1 MVVSLNS
8 YYRSVVFAFVAIF
21 LWSLSA
27 SIAVFL
33 QNDANYVGFT
43 LGILACGAVFFGGW
57 SWYDRDRWVGDLK
70 RNLRDDDLG
79 RPKLRL
85 GASLLGFGLFL
96 LVYDLTFLYSIQEG
110 PSIPANMINYLW
122 PIFFPAL
129 GALLFR
135 RSETQFGW
143 YEAGALSVAFGGTA
157 LIAGGTEQLLAEGL
171 RYTYLVALL
180 AALSAGIYLNFLSI
194 AQSIV
199 DSTQFIYFVGTI
211 VALPATVLYAVA
223 FDVDV
228 HLTAASVPFVVAY
241 GFVTFGGGQLA
252 WGKAIKLGEDVLISS
267 LAYLTPVLSTIFLAV
282 LVDEPLSETVA
293 FAAVLIIVAQVLLND
308 SFRHFSSLSGAIV
321 AVFLAAL
328 FVYTN
333 PTLLQDIDFFDSL
346 GGVIATIF
354 AIISGFMLNRVWE
367 SNQASNERLTEI
379 NLTLKRIA
387 RHVETERSSL
397 SSAEVEQCHD
407 AIDDLMTS
415 IIDLNYAKRS
425 ALSGRYVN
433 RVNRDVADCERTL
446 EKAFQG
452 TSAETVVENEMET
465 LREAVADWLMIN
477 QERVSA
483 GEILIL
489 ALLGV
494 ATIITFISAAGET
507 FLSSLTAVFLTGAI
521 VYTILKVRDYNYNQ
535 TGSATKVLIEQD
547 VMEDIDRPLYVP
559 KAKSAFDRDL
569 IEAIDDDRTIR
580 IGGVGADSYREVTPD
595 RLETQW
601 YVRYGVFSFV
611 FVAILLVIG
620 LLYLELDSGALL
632 VLAAG
637 GVP

>member
-8 YYRSVVFAFVAIF
+8 YYQSVVFAFAAIL

-33 QNDANYVGFT
+33 QNDANYLGFT
-43 LGILACGAVFFGGW
+43 VGILACGVVFFGGW
-57 SWYDRDRWVGDLK
+57 SWYDRERWLEELRG
-70 RNLRDDDLG
+70 NLDDDG
-79 RPKLRL
+79 CRRPTLQL
-85 GASLLGFGLFL
+85 VVALLGFGAFL

-135 RSETQFGW
+135 RDETQFGW
-143 YEAGALSVAFGGTA
+143 YEAGALSIAFGGTV
-157 LIAGGTEQLLAEGL
+157 LIAGGTEQLFTGGL

-180 AALSAGIYLNFLSI
+180 AALSAGVYLNFLSI
-194 AQSIV
+194 AQSLV
-199 DSTQFIYFVGTI
+199 DSTQFIYFVGTAI
-211 VALPATVLYAVA
+211 ALPATLLYALV
-223 FDVDV
+223 FDVEV
-228 HLTAASVPFVVAY
+228 HLTAASLPFVIGY

-308 SFRHFSSLSGAIV
+308 NFRHFSSLSGAIV
-321 AVFLAAL
+321 AVFLASL
-328 FVYTN
+328 FVYTS
-333 PTLLQDIDFFDSL
+333 PPILDGLGFFDSL
-346 GGVIATIF
+346 GDVIATIF
-354 AIISGFMLNRVWE
+354 AIIVGFMLSRVWE

-379 NLTLKRIA
+379 NLALKRIA
-387 RHVETERSSL
+387 RHVETEADALGPR
-397 SSAEVEQCHD
+397 EVERCHD

-415 IIDLNYAKRS
+415 IIDLNYAKG
-425 ALSGRYVN
+425 AAKTGRHVH
-433 RVNRDVADCERTL
+433 RVNREVADCERAL
-446 EKAFQG
+446 ERAFRG
-452 TSAETVVENEMET
+452 SSTESVVEDELRT
-465 LREAVADWLMIN
+465 LQEAVADWLMIN
-477 QERVSA
+477 QERVSP

-494 ATIITFISAAGET
+494 ATIITFVSAAGET
-507 FLSSLTAVFLTGAI
+507 FLSSLTSVFLTGAI

-535 TGSATKVLIEQD
+535 TGSATKVIIEQD
-547 VMEDIDRPLYVP
+547 VMDDIDRPLYVP
-559 KAKSAFDRDL
+559 KAKSAFDREL
-569 IEAIDDDRTIR
+569 IDAIDDDRPIR
-580 IGGVGADSYREVTPD
+580 IGVSGDGDGRAVTLDS
-595 RLETQW
+595 LETHW

-611 FVAILLVIG
+611 LVAILLVFG
-620 LLYLELDSGALL
+620 LLYLELGNSNPLA
-632 VLAAG
+632 VLA
-637 GVP
+637 VLVR

>member
-8 YYRSVVFAFVAIF
+8 YYQSVVFAFAAIL

-43 LGILACGAVFFGGW
+43 VGILACGVVFFGGW
-57 SWYDRDRWVGDLK
+57 SWYDRERWLPK
-70 RNLRDDDLG
+70 LERRLRDDDLG

-85 GASLLGFGLFL
+85 AVSLMGFGAFL

-135 RSETQFGW
+135 RSETRFGW
-143 YEAGALSVAFGGTA
+143 YEAGAFSIAFGGTA
-157 LIAGGTEQLLAEGL
+157 LIAGGSEQLFAGGL

-180 AALSAGIYLNFLSI
+180 AAVSAGVYLNFLSI
-194 AQSIV
+194 AQKLV
-199 DSTQFIYFVGTI
+199 DSTQFIYFVGTVI
-211 VALPATVLYAVA
+211 ALPATLAYALV
-223 FDVDV
+223 FDVEV
-228 HLTAASVPFVVAY
+228 HLTAASLPFVVGY
-241 GFVTFGGGQLA
+241 GFITFGGGQLA

-282 LVDEPLSETVA
+282 LVKEPLSETVA

-308 SFRHFSSLSGAIV
+308 NFRHFSSLSGAIV

-328 FVYTN
+328 FVYTS
-333 PTLLQDIDFFDSL
+333 PPILEGLGFFDSL
-346 GGVIATIF
+346 GDVIATIF
-354 AIISGFMLNRVWE
+354 AIIVGFMLSRVWE
-367 SNQASNERLTEI
+367 ANQASNERLTEI

-387 RHVETERSSL
+387 RHVETGGDGVGPR
-397 SSAEVEQCHD
+397 EVERCHD
-407 AIDDLMTS
+407 AIDDLMTL
-415 IIDLNYAKRS
+415 IIDLNYAKG
-425 ALSGRYVN
+425 AATTGRYVP
-433 RVNRDVADCERTL
+433 RVNRNLADCERTL
-446 EKAFQG
+446 EGVFRG
-452 TSAETVVENEMET
+452 TSAESVVEEELRT
-465 LREAVADWLMIN
+465 LQGAVADWLMIN
-477 QERVSA
+477 QERVSP

-494 ATIITFISAAGET
+494 ATIITFVSAAGES
-507 FLSSLTAVFLTGAI
+507 FLSSLTAVFLTGAV
-521 VYTILKVRDYNYNQ
+521 VYTILKVRDYNYNR
-535 TGSATKVLIEQD
+535 TGSATKVIIEQD
-547 VMEDIDRPLYVP
+547 VMDDIDRPLYVP
-559 KAKSAFDRDL
+559 KAKSAFGRDL
-569 IEAIDDDRTIR
+569 IDTIDDGRPIR
-580 IGGVGADSYREVTPD
+580 IGGIGEEPQREVTPD

-611 FVAILLVIG
+611 LVAILLVIG
-620 LLYLELDSGALL
+620 LLYLELGDSKPLAVLGTLL
-632 VLAAG
+632 A
-637 GVP
+637 